1 MPFVF
6 EKKLIPPSLDRR
18 RKLSDA
24 QKAEIESRYKAGGV
38 SQRQLA
44 AEYGVSRKLIS
55 LIVDPDAMERNRQYI
70 KEHWRDHYDT
80 RKNTLVR
87 REFRANKK
95 ELDARGLLQTA
106 DSVSGVPDGSISDTP
121 TMEQDMAIPNYLKE
135 IPIRCQRSDKVRE
148 VANILIHLQHH
159 KVQFACVDV
168 YVPRRG
174 KLKCE
179 PHTFCLTEDLDGNQK
194 KSKTKLV
201 EIAAS
206 LCGNRKRINTIKLF
220 GENGH
225 KDYLVEFPAVAG
237 RPSKADK

>member
-1 MPFVF
+1 MPFAF

-38 SQRQLA
+38 SQRRLA
-44 AEYGVSRKLIS
+44 AEYGVSRKLIQ
-55 LIVDPDAMERNRQYI
+55 LIVDPDAMERNKKHI
-70 KEHWRDHYDT
+70 AEHWRDYYDKD
-80 RKNTLVR
+80 KNTAMR

-95 ELDARGLLQTA
+95 ELEARGLLQTA
-106 DSVSGVPDGSISDTP
+106 DTVSGVPDGLISDVTK
-121 TMEQDMAIPNYLKE
+121 EQDMAIPNYLKD

-174 KLKCE
+174 KLKCV
-179 PHTFCLTEDLDGNQK
+179 PHTFCLTEDLDGSQK

-206 LCGNRKRINTIKLF
+206 LCGNRKGINTIKLF

-225 KDYLVEFPAVAG
+225 KDYIVEFPAVAG

>member
-1 MPFVF
+1 MPYKFDT
-6 EKKLIPPSLDRR
+6 KHIPPELDRR
-18 RKLSDA
+18 RKLSNS
-24 QKAEIESRYKAGGV
+24 QRSEIEARFKAGSV
-38 SQRQLA
+38 SMRLLA
-44 AEYGVSRKLIS
+44 REYGVSRKLIK

-106 DSVSGVPDGSISDTP
+106 DNVSGVHDGSISDIP
-121 TMEQDMAIPNYLKE
+121 NMEQDMAIPNYLKE

-206 LCGNRKRINTIKLF
+206 ICGNRKGINTIKLF

-225 KDYLVEFPAVAG
+225 KDYTVNF
-237 RPSKADK
+237 

>member
-1 MPFVF
+1 M
-6 EKKLIPPSLDRR
+6 IPPSLDRR

-44 AEYGVSRKLIS
+44 AEYGVSRKLIQ
-55 LIVDPDAMERNRQYI
+55 LIVDPDAMERNKKHI
-70 KEHWRDHYDT
+70 AEHWRDYYDKD
-80 RKNTLVR
+80 KNTAMR

-106 DSVSGVPDGSISDTP
+106 DTVPGVPDESISDVTK
-121 TMEQDMAIPNYLKE
+121 EQYMAIPNYLKDM
-135 IPIRCQRSDKVRE
+135 PIRCQRSDKVRE
-148 VANILIHLQHH
+148 VANVLIHLQTH

-179 PHTFCLTEDLDGNQK
+179 PHTFCLTDDIDGSQK

-206 LCGNRKRINTIKLF
+206 LCGNRKGINTIKLF

>member
-1 MPFVF
+1 MPFKF
-6 EKKLIPPSLDRR
+6 EKKLIPPSIDRR

-38 SQRQLA
+38 SQRRLA
-44 AEYGVSRKLIS
+44 AEYGVSRKLIQ
-55 LIVDPDAMERNRQYI
+55 LIVDPDAMERNKKHI
-70 KEHWRDHYDT
+70 AEHWRDYYDKD
-80 RKNTLVR
+80 KNTAMR

-106 DSVSGVPDGSISDTP
+106 DTAPGVPDGSISDVTK
-121 TMEQDMAIPNYLKE
+121 EQDMAIPNYLKDM
-135 IPIRCQRSDKVRE
+135 PIRCQRSDKVRE
-148 VANILIHLQHH
+148 VANVLIHLQTH

-179 PHTFCLTEDLDGNQK
+179 PHTFCLTDDIDGSQK

-206 LCGNRKRINTIKLF
+206 LCGNRKGINTIKMF

-237 RPSKADK
+237 RPSKVDK

>member
-1 MPFVF
+1 MPFKF

-38 SQRQLA
+38 SQRRLA
-44 AEYGVSRKLIS
+44 AEYGVSRKLIQ
-55 LIVDPDAMERNRQYI
+55 LIVDPDAMERNKKHI
-70 KEHWRDHYDT
+70 AEHWRDYYDKD
-80 RKNTLVR
+80 KNTAMR

-106 DSVSGVPDGSISDTP
+106 DTVSGVPDGSISDVTK
-121 TMEQDMAIPNYLKE
+121 EQDMAIPNYLKDM
-135 IPIRCQRSDKVRE
+135 PIRCQRSDKVRE
-148 VANILIHLQHH
+148 VANVLIHLQTH

-179 PHTFCLTEDLDGNQK
+179 PHTFCLTDDIDGNQK

-206 LCGNRKRINTIKLF
+206 LCGNRKGINTIKLF

-225 KDYLVEFPAVAG
+225 KDYLVEFPAAAG